1 MHVHK
6 DENWAI
12 APEHISAFFHEQA
25 DILPESDGFRY
36 RSCRIVLIPLSG
48 QAMGKWEIPRT
59 QVIFEGSDED
69 VQEIHRRFFLRFLSA
84 GG

>member
-1 MHVHK
+1 MRM

-12 APEHISAFFHEQA
+12 TLERISAFFHEQPDVQA
-25 DILPESDGFRY
+25 DGDCFRY
-36 RSCRIVLIPLSG
+36 RSCMIVLIPLSG
-48 QAMGKWEIPRT
+48 QAMGKWAIPRT

-69 VQEIHRRFFLRFLSA
+69 VQEIHHRFFLRFLSA